1 MPTNSGAIT
10 ASCELVWDKDNI
22 FFLPQDHGEETT
34 RSQVLLYT
42 TQMVPYHNLMY
53 SWLYASF
60 CWQFESCDRY
70 RILNATFQQACI
82 QAVFMF
88 SLCTQMLMS
97 GPHGSMSITREAVE
111 TMSSW
116 RQFVFTTA
124 PECVKT
130 HVRLKPELLNGFQS
144 AKLGRRSMRTPL
156 WVSGASMRSRVQIET
171 APIMQFVSSVPKVLS
186 CNKIDLS
193 AKSYCQYKKLYS
205 EFVHQQSHLW
215 LEIFLEIREKNDD
228 GSHLHSRLTGNSVNI
243 QGTWDLWSVWS
254 TCPALCG
261 QVGVQVRTRTCQ
273 SQSTPCTGPKV
284 EGKECNGPECPKTGE
299 INPLLFLYSVVTWI
313 SSSNSG
319 EFVQK

>member
-1 MPTNSGAIT
+1 MPTNSGVIT
-10 ASCELVWDKDNI
+10 ASCELVWDTDN
-22 FFLPQDHGEETT
+22 
-34 RSQVLLYT
+34 
-42 TQMVPYHNLMY
+42 M
-53 SWLYASF
+53 ASF
-60 CWQFESCDRY
+60 FCCRTTEKRLHRVKSFCIPLRWY
-70 RILNATFQQACI
+70 RTIILCI
-82 QAVFMF
+82 PDCMHCFPGSLSHVIDTGFWTQHFNKLVFR
-88 SLCTQMLMS
+88 LCPCSHCIQMLMS

-124 PECVKT
+124 TECVKT

-144 AKLGRRSMRTPL
+144 VKLGRRSMQTPL

-171 APIMQFVSSVPKVLS
+171 APITQFVSSVPKVLP

-193 AKSYCQYKKLYS
+193 AKSYCQYKKLYT

-215 LEIFLEIREKNDD
+215 LEIFLEIRGKNAD
-228 GSHLHSRLTGNSVNI
+228 GSHLHSCLTGNSVNI

-284 EGKECNGPECPKTGE
+284 EGKECNGPECPKIGE
-299 INPLLFLYSVVTWI
+299 INPLLFLYSVMT
-313 SSSNSG
+313 
-319 EFVQK
+319 